1 MRINISGEPR
11 PFQESI
17 TVPEGADIAI
27 ECFGSGDLQWT
38 ASNGL
43 EIPGIR
49 DAEPESS
56 NIYQVYISSRDAQ
69 LLQIRN
75 FSRSRT
81 AAGYT
86 CRTDLTIQRGAR
98 VEITVTLHGGIYD
111 IVCLMHDLMVPQVS
125 HLATCAAIHVQICKP
140 DLKNAFM
147 WRRVWYS
154 SPSK

>member
-1 MRINISGEPR
+1 MRINISGERR

-17 TVPEGADIAI
+17 TVPEGADVAI

-43 EIPGIR
+43 EIPVSR
-49 DAEPESS
+49 DVESESS
-56 NIYQVYISSRDAQ
+56 SIYQAYVSSRDAQ

-98 VEITVTLHGGIYD
+98 VEITVTLHGGM
-111 IVCLMHDLMVPQVS
+111 C
-125 HLATCAAIHVQICKP
+125 T
-140 DLKNAFM
+140 
-147 WRRVWYS
+147 
-154 SPSK
+154 

>member
-11 PFQESI
+11 PFQESV
-17 TVPEGADIAI
+17 TVSEGADVAI

-38 ASNGL
+38 ASNRL
-43 EIPGIR
+43 EIPVTM
-49 DAEPESS
+49 DAESESS
-56 NIYQVYISSRDAQ
+56 SIYQAYVSSRDAQ

-111 IVCLMHDLMVPQVS
+111 IVYLIHDLMVPQVS
-125 HLATCAAIHVQICKP
+125 HLATCAAMPAQICKP

-147 WRRVWYS
+147 WHRVWYS
-154 SPSK
+154 SPPK

>member
-1 MRINISGEPR
+1 MFCTFTSAARLLVRINISSEPR

-43 EIPGIR
+43 EIPVTG
-49 DAEPESS
+49 DVESESS
-56 NIYQVYISSRDAQ
+56 DIYQAYVSSQDAQ
-69 LLQIRN
+69 FLQIRN

-86 CRTDLTIQRGAR
+86 CQTDLTTQRGAQ
-98 VEITVTLHGGIYD
+98 VEITVTLHGGM
-111 IVCLMHDLMVPQVS
+111 C
-125 HLATCAAIHVQICKP
+125 T
-140 DLKNAFM
+140 
-147 WRRVWYS
+147 
-154 SPSK
+154 